1 EYQTNADDVQYV
13 SVANRNPNSDQ
24 MSNQQIYFSPVG
36 ASVPYHNRPLR
47 NTNRYRRIYD
57 ATDSDSN
64 AQHLSLSTKWVSR
77 LFGQNLQT
85 VQQPAGPSAYY
96 DALSGP
102 PVPSISYAT
111 PDAAT
116 ALLAS
121 ARTHQTRS
129 LPRYGFVH
137 SDTAQTNLR
146 QTRVFPMKARPSPTN
161 PCATTVKIRL

>member
-1 EYQTNADDVQYV
+1 
-13 SVANRNPNSDQ
+13 

-36 ASVPYHNRPLR
+36 DSGPYHNHPLR
-47 NTNRYRRIYD
+47 NTNRYRRIYG
-57 ATDSDSN
+57 ATGSDSN
-64 AQHLSLSTKWVSR
+64 EQHLSRSTKWVSR

-85 VQQPAGPSAYY
+85 VQQPTDPSAYY

-121 ARTHQTRS
+121 TGKHRTRS
-129 LPRYGFVH
+129 LPRYGFAH
-137 SDTAQTNLR
+137 SDTAQTNLH
-146 QTRVFPMKARPSPTN
+146 QTKVFPMQARLYPTN
-161 PCATTVKIRL
+161 PCATTEKIRLLGDPSCYLSGTKSVQ